1 MLPDTI
7 TLPVDVANNGTP
19 VNQVYDRFNPILG
32 QTTYIRTGTHSP
44 AARDMIDFYRTL
56 NKRVGNSFGVIR
68 TEQKVTRDF
77 TVDAVDSTDVSQPAI
92 IRVLT
97 SFPAGLTAAQKKEL
111 RQVVIA
117 LLDNDTVMDDVHE
130 GMV

>member
-44 AARDMIDFYRTL
+44 AARDML
-56 NKRVGNSFGVIR
+56 KSFLIANGIR
-68 TEQKVTRDF
+68 PKFQ
-77 TVDAVDSTDVSQPAI
+77 
-92 IRVLT
+92 
-97 SFPAGLTAAQKKEL
+97 
-111 RQVVIA
+111 
-117 LLDNDTVMDDVHE
+117 DDLHSKW
-130 GMV
+130 